1 MSIYYYEYQAPFG
14 AVGLE
19 LTDQKLSGVDLCL
32 DCARVITSGDNAIDR
47 YCRALDDYFSG
58 KRKAFNE
65 PIIFTG
71 GTQFQNN
78 VWQQIAA
85 IDFGCT
91 RTYGE
96 IAKDLNSHARAVGQA
111 CGRNP
116 VPLFVPCHRV
126 LAKSGLG
133 GFNLGKEEKMLQ
145 IKTYLLT
152 LEGVL

>member
-32 DCARVITSGDNAIDR
+32 DGSRVLTSHDGAIDR
-47 YCRALDDYFSG
+47 YCQALDDYFSG
-58 KRKAFNE
+58 KRKSFDV

-71 GTQFQNN
+71 GTQFQNK
-78 VWQQIAA
+78 VWQQIEA
-85 IDFGCT
+85 IDFGDT

-96 IAKDLNSHARAVGQA
+96 IAKDLHSHARAVGQA
-111 CGRNP
+111 CGRNT
-116 VPLFVPCHRV
+116 VPLFVPCHR
-126 LAKSGLG
+126 KKKKNGLG
-133 GFNLGKEEKMLQ
+133 GFSLGKEEKMLQ

-152 LEGVL
+152 LEGAL